1 MDYVNQQAQPSGIP
15 QILQQLNLAPTQTSS
30 PQSTLQSNFNY
41 LSKIIET
48 AQAAQ
53 NPIAYLQSKAR
64 ELPIVQQA
72 LSLGEKYNGD
82 YDAATRDILKE
93 NQIDENEFRKRLNQL
108 GIK

>member
-1 MDYVNQQAQPSGIP
+1 MQN
-15 QILQQLNLAPTQTSS
+15 
-30 PQSTLQSNFNY
+30 NFNY
-41 LSKIIET
+41 LGRIIEA

-53 NPIAYLQSKAR
+53 NPIAYLQSKAK
-64 ELPIVQQA
+64 ELPIIQKA
-72 LSLGEKYNGD
+72 LSLGEQYNGD

>member
-1 MDYVNQQAQPSGIP
+1 MGR
-15 QILQQLNLAPTQTSS
+15 
-30 PQSTLQSNFNY
+30 
-41 LSKIIET
+41 IIEA

-53 NPIAYLQSKAR
+53 NPIAYLQSKAQ

-72 LSLGEKYNGD
+72 LALGKQYDGD

-93 NQIDENEFRKRLNQL
+93 NHIDENEFRKRLTQL